1 MQSEQ
6 DQKIKQQIGYR
17 WDNSLNFYL
26 KTNIEGELISKIGNE
41 FQILGPFMAHLHLN
55 ELSLICDMWLNKITY
70 LLTYL
75 LGKGYWIA
83 LYLFYK
89 NEVYTERLV
98 EFRIDGL
105 DYYLEQVT
113 KATRQKIMVIRI
125 HKSSDRKWINT
136 KYVKDFKLAK

>member
-6 DQKIKQQIGYR
+6 DQKIKQQIGYQ

-26 KTNIEGELISKIGNE
+26 KTNIEGEPISENNRQRIPDFRSLVKDT
-41 FQILGPFMAHLHLN
+41 
-55 ELSLICDMWLNKITY
+55 EL
-70 LLTYL
+70 
-75 LGKGYWIA
+75 
-83 LYLFYK
+83 LYINLFYK

-113 KATRQKIMVIRI
+113 KATRQKIIVIRI
-125 HKSSDRKWINT
+125 HKSSDRKWTNT
-136 KYVKDFKLAK
+136 K